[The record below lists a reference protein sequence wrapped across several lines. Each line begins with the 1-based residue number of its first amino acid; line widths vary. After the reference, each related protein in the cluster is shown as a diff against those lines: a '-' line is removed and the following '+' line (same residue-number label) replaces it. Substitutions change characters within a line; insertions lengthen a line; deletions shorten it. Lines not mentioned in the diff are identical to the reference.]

1 MSLALIPSHGCA
13 TAEMYY
19 RMGKNPK
26 TNEQIWLRVALR
38 PVLYL
43 FHHRKNTFAPLSH
56 LQPNRYHFALSSFR
70 CVYVHDRILDYTA
83 CIGAS
88 RFAAVSFPRFL
99 CNAHSPLGRTSMH
112 CYVRMHGIIVCI
124 LPFSA
129 VNTNYFCVYFIYI
142 IYCRHAHKR
151 FTAHFPFVVGKQYA
165 FAQE

>member
-1 MSLALIPSHGCA
+1 MRHSRNVLPNGKKSKNKRTNLVTGGTSPRTLSFSPSQKYLCA
-13 TAEMYY
+13 V
-19 RMGKNPK
+19 
-26 TNEQIWLRVALR
+26 VALA
-38 PVLYL
+38 
-43 FHHRKNTFAPLSH
+43 TESI
-56 LQPNRYHFALSSFR
+56 SFR
-70 CVYVHDRILDYTA
+70 IVFVSVCVYVHDRILDYTA